1 MAEYVRAQKI
11 LFAQAERVSIIR
23 AGLKSYGFEQQPE
36 EFVNLLSNI
45 LFVLTPLAE
54 LVPRHQVAA
63 RSLHSSMRSI
73 TLIQQGFAKIET
85 ISILPNCSKHEE
97 YMEKLLQLDLVKD
110 LKTMVAKERTALV
123 AKVDQAH
130 EASKDLAL
138 ASSEAAGAFEMAVGG
153 LKLMAGDLKDGWPH
167 PDRMGSGVTA
177 EELGSL
183 ERYVLATGLLMNHLV
198 RDLARFYKTTVMAC
212 LAVACAMAFLAFFY
226 ACYLENVYENEGVA
240 RAFDTEPKERQ
251 GCCWKCDVHRLR
263 LPPHRSGFYALM
275 LLQDAV
281 SLILVFLT
289 LMMGTISL
297 AQIGVASGCQS
308 AEILSDD
315 AACVKELG
323 ELGNFVDADLLQQR
337 SCHDAGLLICE
348 SMMANVAML
357 GALRRRN
364 RRGMVSHTLLL
375 AVLGTILSCCIPRR
389 LLVVWMSTQHN
400 VAMAEVLADSDRGG
414 KPMDYSAYSKAWD
427 ATGSLEINGLEALL
441 PTLKV
446 PLLDDAER
454 EVQVEVLKQAEVLHI
469 PAGGFAS
476 LRRRFARAS
485 EELEKLR
492 SRHEKSPLDCSMQA
506 RKRRGQ
512 DSLDQAV
519 AEHLEGDCF
528 GASRG
533 VLERFVVHEDAVLL
547 VLHADQLRSATERCE
562 AQRRAQRGE
571 MLQRSL
577 GDEEV
582 AQRLLPLFRQD
593 LGSGGAAGAATSLL
607 VLPQTSF
614 CYRWRNFRLICLK
627 ERYHKGTVLVKAGAM
642 PSSLWLIVSG
652 QCSQVNEADSKD
664 VRGRFRRGSLGILEA
679 GQFVGLSSLLF
690 QRREPLT
697 VTCASEGNR
706 LQVYALR
713 AEHLSVAKLTPKVV
727 EVLKSALQ
735 AKGAYLAQRMET
747 LNALPARL
755 DAKAERLRDELQRA
769 RVPLILDSPFL
780 RRKHQVLLPGAHA
793 WSLRSSQRVSGVRGD
808 QGPSFGIAWLA
819 ELKTWVSLGGTSH
832 GRRHWFWRKRL
843 QTLVEHVDSG
853 NAIFGVE

>member
-1 MAEYVRAQKI
+1 MYGTFKKDDRKEDEFPWFMFSLFMLILTFYGLVMYGSWEVAQQLEIFAVRSNNVMEIMGRTSSSVGDAVGRSVEENSAKMSSGLGLLREEMSLAVQETGKLKGALSDEKPDGMAEYVRAQKI

-73 TLIQQGFAKIET
+73 TLIQQGFAKIESVLSSMGHSEKELET
-85 ISILPNCSKHEE
+85 YCLGFIENVSIMDDASLVGSYRDMARKNAGSLESDLGSLSNISTFLSSE

-153 LKLMAGDLKDGWPH
+153 LKLMAGDLK
-167 PDRMGSGVTA
+167 

-251 GCCWKCDVHRLR
+251 GCCWKCVTCIGSAFRLT
-263 LPPHRSGFYALM
+263 GFYALM

-348 SMMANVAML
+348 SMMANVAM
-357 GALRRRN
+357 
-364 RRGMVSHTLLL
+364 VSHTLLL

-414 KPMDYSAYSKAWD
+414 KPMDYSAYS
-427 ATGSLEINGLEALL
+427 
-441 PTLKV
+441 V
-446 PLLDDAER
+446 P
-454 EVQVEVLKQAEVLHI
+454 
-469 PAGGFAS
+469 
-476 LRRRFARAS
+476 
-485 EELEKLR
+485 
-492 SRHEKSPLDCSMQA
+492 
-506 RKRRGQ
+506 
-512 DSLDQAV
+512 
-519 AEHLEGDCF
+519 
-528 GASRG
+528 
-533 VLERFVVHEDAVLL
+533 
-547 VLHADQLRSATERCE
+547 
-562 AQRRAQRGE
+562 
-571 MLQRSL
+571 
-577 GDEEV
+577 
-582 AQRLLPLFRQD
+582 
-593 LGSGGAAGAATSLL
+593 
-607 VLPQTSF
+607 
-614 CYRWRNFRLICLK
+614 
-627 ERYHKGTVLVKAGAM
+627 
-642 PSSLWLIVSG
+642 
-652 QCSQVNEADSKD
+652 
-664 VRGRFRRGSLGILEA
+664 
-679 GQFVGLSSLLF
+679 
-690 QRREPLT
+690 
-697 VTCASEGNR
+697 
-706 LQVYALR
+706 
-713 AEHLSVAKLTPKVV
+713 
-727 EVLKSALQ
+727 
-735 AKGAYLAQRMET
+735 
-747 LNALPARL
+747 
-755 DAKAERLRDELQRA
+755 
-769 RVPLILDSPFL
+769 
-780 RRKHQVLLPGAHA
+780 
-793 WSLRSSQRVSGVRGD
+793 
-808 QGPSFGIAWLA
+808 
-819 ELKTWVSLGGTSH
+819 
-832 GRRHWFWRKRL
+832 
-843 QTLVEHVDSG
+843 
-853 NAIFGVE
+853 